1 MDSVRYQTSS
11 FQLEG
16 KFIGFINK
24 PNGQLKSLRLMFN
37 DKELQIKLD
46 KELRGFLE
54 SYLADGDWIQV
65 LGKQKFKGDF
75 SGFKLKAFQ
84 VNRLSCSLK
93 CKDNSNLTSLEISN
107 LEISKN
113 RLLDCPKKGEI
124 LLCNKSDCVRNGG
137 EELYQELRKTICCLG
152 LENSVTIQKTSC
164 QKRCKRAPNMIL
176 MPGKEK
182 CSNPKPKSIVNLLRA
197 HYLTSM
203 E

>member
-16 KFIGFINK
+16 KFVGFINK

-37 DKELQIKLD
+37 DKELHIKLD
-46 KELRGFLE
+46 KNLRGSLE
-54 SYLADGDWIQV
+54 SDLADGDWIQV
-65 LGKQKFKGDF
+65 LGKRKFKGDF

-84 VNRLSCSLK
+84 VNRLSCSLE
-93 CKDNSNLTSLEISN
+93 CKDHSNLNS

-113 RLLDCPKKGEI
+113 RSSNCPKKGEI
-124 LLCNKSDCVRNGG
+124 LLCNKSDCARNGG
-137 EELYQELRKTICCLG
+137 EELYQELRKTICRLG

-197 HYLTSM
+197 HYLNYVD
-203 E
+203 